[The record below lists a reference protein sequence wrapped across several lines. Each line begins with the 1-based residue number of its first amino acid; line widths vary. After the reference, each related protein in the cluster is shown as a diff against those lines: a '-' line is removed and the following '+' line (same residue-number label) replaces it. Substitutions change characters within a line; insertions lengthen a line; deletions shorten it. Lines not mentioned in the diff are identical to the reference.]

1 MSRRNTLLKISLDL
15 SFPNPNPKYLA
26 GNPLQLRY
34 YLHIAKTCILTSRPD
49 MMKLTL
55 FLRLSAAIFVLVVLQ
70 SSTVTIVA
78 FSFGKE
84 TSSSQHPR
92 IEDEIGSPTPSTK
105 RRDFLSQTTS
115 AIVGTCTASLLPS
128 SSLIGHPL
136 AANALVDIEQPPSNN
151 LLVQTYDK
159 PRNDGIDKIFSNAMA
174 TGMAE
179 YETKARPYKAK
190 LFQTLFDSL
199 ALQNTNDNNIPTI
212 VEVGMG
218 TFPNA
223 PYYAAALLRNNN
235 KNPQLQQQLQG
246 LDIVGVDPN
255 NSMFE
260 YAKESATRSGLIS
273 TDGGSNISLR
283 NVHGVAEVLP
293 FASNSIDAVGK
304 LFLCSI
310 GLSNQEGYHCRFHTP
325 TYTHISLSLLYLSIT
340 IILSYTTEQ
349 KSCNINTLFRNRS
362 TTCPIRDT
370 TCIKTK
376 YW

>member
-1 MSRRNTLLKISLDL
+1 
-15 SFPNPNPKYLA
+15 
-26 GNPLQLRY
+26 
-34 YLHIAKTCILTSRPD
+34 

-55 FLRLSAAIFVLVVLQ
+55 LLRLSAAILVVVVLQ
-70 SSTVTIVA
+70 SSTITIVA

-84 TSSSQHPR
+84 TSSSHRPI
-92 IEDEIGSPTPSTK
+92 IEDEIGSPTPSPK

-115 AIVGTCTASLLPS
+115 AIMGTCTASLLPS

-136 AANALVDIEQPPSNN
+136 AANALVDIKQPPSNN

-174 TGMAE
+174 TGMTE
-179 YETKARPYKAK
+179 YETKAHPYKTK

-199 ALQNTNDNNIPTI
+199 AIQNKNDNNILPTI

-235 KNPQLQQQLQG
+235 KNPQLQQQQLTG

-260 YAKESATRSGLIS
+260 YAKESAARSGLIS
-273 TDGGSNISLR
+273 TEGGSNISLR

-304 LFLCSI
+304 LF
-310 GLSNQEGYHCRFHTP
+310 FMF
-325 TYTHISLSLLYLSIT
+325 YTSVEPRRISLPVPNSYLHTHLSLSTLSLHHNHPFI
-340 IILSYTTEQ
+340 Y
-349 KSCNINTLFRNRS
+349 N
-362 TTCPIRDT
+362 
-370 TCIKTK
+370 
-376 YW
+376 

>member
-1 MSRRNTLLKISLDL
+1 
-15 SFPNPNPKYLA
+15 
-26 GNPLQLRY
+26 
-34 YLHIAKTCILTSRPD
+34 

-55 FLRLSAAIFVLVVLQ
+55 LLRLSAAILVVVVLQ
-70 SSTVTIVA
+70 SSTITIVA

-84 TSSSQHPR
+84 TSSSHRPI
-92 IEDEIGSPTPSTK
+92 IEDEIGSPTPSPK

-115 AIVGTCTASLLPS
+115 AIIGTCTASLLPS

-179 YETKARPYKAK
+179 YETKARPYKTK

-199 ALQNTNDNNIPTI
+199 AIQNKNDNNIFPTI

-235 KNPQLQQQLQG
+235 KNPQLQLKG

-260 YAKESATRSGLIS
+260 YAKESAARSGLIS
-273 TDGGSNISLR
+273 TEGGSNISLR

-304 LFLCSI
+304 FVFMFYRSVEPREISLPVPYSYL
-310 GLSNQEGYHCRFHTP
+310 HT
-325 TYTHISLSLLYLSIT
+325 HLSLSLLYLSIT

-349 KSCNINTLFRNRS
+349 SCNINTLFRNRS